1 MSGKDTLAVGQTQNG
16 QTAEV
21 RGQTT
26 ATKNWYLSDI
36 QQMM

>member
-1 MSGKDTLAVGQTQNG
+1 MSGKDSLAFGQTQNG

-21 RGQTT
+21 KGQST
-26 ATKNWYLSDI
+26 ATKNWYLYDI